1 MADMIK
7 IRSTT
12 DTSVS
17 LYDPTIPVRK
27 NFDKKGA
34 VAMIEKD
41 KLIQLYYNSELET
54 AMRAGLLAIDDRDF
68 LVEVGYIIDTNETV
82 ETVETID
89 LNPTFMKRCIGAMP
103 VTELAT
109 NLKKMSKHQIE
120 ELVEYAIQNSKE
132 LKMDR
137 IDLLGKVS
145 GKNILKAI
153 ELLKADQEA

>member
-12 DTSVS
+12 DASIS

-54 AMRAGLLAIDDRDF
+54 AMRAGLLVIDDRDF
-68 LVEVGYIIDTNETV
+68 LVEVGYIIDTNETI
-82 ETVETID
+82 ETID

-103 VTELAT
+103 VAELAT
-109 NLKKMSKHQIE
+109 NLKKMSKYQIE
-120 ELVEYAIQNSKE
+120 ELVEYAMQNSKE
-132 LKMDR
+132 LRMDR
-137 IDLLGKVS
+137 IELLGKVS

-153 ELLKADQEA
+153 ELLKADQEV